1 MKAREGLM
9 RSKRFKVEEKRRQVG
24 QIESMIAE
32 FERMA
37 QELDNQVATE
47 QERSGIHDTGH
58 FAYPTTAKAAIKRRD
73 NLLASTNELRERLR
87 IAESECAE
95 ALEELAKYEAI
106 ADRDQGRHSDRSTGE
121 AA

>member
-9 RSKRFKVEEKRRQVG
+9 RAKRFKAEEKRRQVG

-37 QELDNQVATE
+37 QELDYQVAAE

-58 FAYPTTAKAAIKRRD
+58 FAYPTTAKAAIQRRD
-73 NLLASTNELRERLR
+73 NLLASTNELRERLHV
-87 IAESECAE
+87 AESECSE

-106 ADRDQGRHSDRSTGE
+106 ADRDHGRHSDRSTGE